1 MSRQVRNCNEVSTIK
16 CAAPGCRNTQS
27 GATDRWFVTLIDR
40 DVFYCRRYSASGPLR
55 RFEQPACGQACAV
68 RLFDRFLS
76 RALPRESSGTAN
88 AKPTPAD
95 GSLTYR
101 NPMFSDVA
109 SPGP

>member
-1 MSRQVRNCNEVSTIK
+1 MSRQVRNCHEVNTIK

-27 GATDRWFVTLIDR
+27 GATDRWFVTLIER
-40 DVFYCRRYSASGPLR
+40 GVFYCRQYSASRPLR

-76 RALPRESSGTAN
+76 RALPRESSGAAS
-88 AKPTPAD
+88 AKPAPAD
-95 GSLTYR
+95 VSLTCLK
-101 NPMFSDVA
+101 PTFSDVA